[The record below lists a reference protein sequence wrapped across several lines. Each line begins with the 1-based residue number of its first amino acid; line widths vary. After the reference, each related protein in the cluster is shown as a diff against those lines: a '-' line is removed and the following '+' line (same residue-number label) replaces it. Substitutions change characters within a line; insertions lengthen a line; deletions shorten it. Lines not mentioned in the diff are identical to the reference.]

1 MPLVLMLATLTDRRD
16 FGDDW
21 LLERK
26 FDGERCVARKDGGE
40 VRLESRTAKDLTGT
54 YPEVRA
60 AVASQRDRKL
70 LLDGEVVAFDGDQTS
85 FSRLQQRLGVTN
97 PSPERVAAYPVV
109 FCVFDLLE
117 LDGDDLRDRPLI
129 ERRAR
134 LTEAV
139 RPSAALQLSEAWR
152 DDSQRR
158 FAQACRAGWEGLIA
172 KRAQAPYVPGRSTDW
187 LKLKCVWEQEFVI
200 GGYTDPAGSRTDFG
214 ALLVGYYE
222 DGRLRYAG
230 KVGTGY
236 TAATL
241 RDLGARLRGLETPES
256 PFVDARPIPRG
267 THWTRPEL
275 VAQIGFAEWTN
286 DGRLRQPRFLGLRD
300 DKRPSRGRPR
310 APAVSQAGGP
320 VRGRARAGVD
330 RWAAGRALLRS
341 ADPRMAELVDAE
353 PGLDPDRLF
362 DRLPNDL
369 WGALVLQVIGQQLSL
384 AAAAAILTRL
394 EAPLGRP
401 DAHTGRAPRHRRRNP
416 PPYRDVPSQ
425 GGLPARS
432 RRTARGRTA

>member
-1 MPLVLMLATLTDRRD
+1 MPIALMLATLTDRRD

-26 FDGERCVARKDGGE
+26 FDGERCVARKHGGE

-54 YPEVRA
+54 YPEVRT
-60 AVASQRDRKL
+60 AVASRRDRKL
-70 LLDGEVVAFDGDQTS
+70 LLDGEVVAFDEDQTS
-85 FSRLQQRLGVTN
+85 FTRLQQRLGVAN
-97 PSPERVAAYPVV
+97 PSAERVAAYPVV

-117 LDGDDLRDRPLI
+117 LDGTDLRDRTLL

-139 RPSAALQLSEAWR
+139 QPSAGLQLSEAWT
-152 DDSQRR
+152 DDSQQR
-158 FAQACRAGWEGLIA
+158 FARACRAGWEGLIA
-172 KRAQAPYVPGRSTDW
+172 KRAQAPYVPGRSRDW
-187 LKLKCVWEQEFVI
+187 LKLKCVWDQEFVI

-222 DGRLRYAG
+222 DGSLRYAG

-241 RDLGARLRGLETPES
+241 RDLGARLRELETPES

-286 DGRLRQPRFLGLRD
+286 DGRLRQPRYLGLRD
-300 DKRPSRGRPR
+300 DKRPGE
-310 APAVSQAGGP
+310 V
-320 VRGRARAGVD
+320 VRERAR
-330 RWAAGRALLRS
+330 
-341 ADPRMAELVDAE
+341 
-353 PGLDPDRLF
+353 
-362 DRLPNDL
+362 
-369 WGALVLQVIGQQLSL
+369 
-384 AAAAAILTRL
+384 
-394 EAPLGRP
+394 
-401 DAHTGRAPRHRRRNP
+401 
-416 PPYRDVPSQ
+416 
-425 GGLPARS
+425 
-432 RRTARGRTA
+432 